1 MIALSGEEEEVMPLS
16 DNLEVEEPWPLLLEA
31 AGVDALLRGWEVVLV
46 LVLDDPLFVEEETE
60 E

>member
-1 MIALSGEEEEVMPLS
+1 MIALSGEEEEVTPLS
-16 DNLEVEEPWPLLLEA
+16 DSLEVEEPWSLLLEA
-31 AGVDALLRGWEVVLV
+31 AGVDALLQGWEVVLV